1 METRG
6 CPLHWRG
13 PVVPEPGGSRSTP
26 GGGSSPLEKTG
37 WMKFVA
43 VSLIASLLGAAS
55 CHQPNANNSAEAAV
69 REVLEHYFAT
79 WTAKDMDAY
88 GACFHPSARITF
100 VGPAGRVQT
109 DGLTDFLHGQRLSH
123 AQAATPMT
131 EVPTEMKIISGERVT
146 QAWVRWKL
154 TKGSETVTG
163 TDCFTL
169 IKTDSGWKIASLV
182 FYND

>member
-1 METRG
+1 
-6 CPLHWRG
+6 
-13 PVVPEPGGSRSTP
+13 
-26 GGGSSPLEKTG
+26 
-37 WMKFVA
+37 MKLAAVA
-43 VSLIASLLGAAS
+43 LAALLLVAAS
-55 CHQPNANNSAEAAV
+55 CRQQNAHPGEAAV
-69 REVLEHYFAT
+69 REFLEHYFAT

-100 VGPAGRVQT
+100 VGPKGSVQS

-131 EVPTEMKIISGERVT
+131 EVPTEMKIISAERVT

-154 TKGSETVTG
+154 TKGGETVTG
-163 TDCFTL
+163 VDCFTL
-169 IKTDSGWKIASLV
+169 IKTDSGWKIVSLV